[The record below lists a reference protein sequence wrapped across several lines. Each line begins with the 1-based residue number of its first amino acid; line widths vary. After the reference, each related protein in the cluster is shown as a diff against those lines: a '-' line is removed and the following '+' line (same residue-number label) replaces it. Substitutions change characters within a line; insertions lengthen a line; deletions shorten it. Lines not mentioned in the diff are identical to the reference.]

1 MKKLTILII
10 LLSFVMIGFTSCKKA
25 TSITCN
31 LAKADKAPVNM
42 TITFKAIST
51 GDGTISSLTY
61 KTSTKEETIS
71 NPALPWSITADAAAG
86 TDVSIAA
93 TGTTKDGSLI
103 ISYEGKSGG
112 SEISGQDFCSHS
124 NN

>member
-1 MKKLTILII
+1 MKKFTVLAVF
-10 LLSFVMIGFTSCKKA
+10 LSFIMIGFTSCKKG
-25 TSITCN
+25 TTITCN
-31 LAKADKAPVNM
+31 LAKADKAPVDM
-42 TITFKAIST
+42 TITFKAIGT

-86 TDVSIAA
+86 TNISITA
-93 TGTTKDGSLI
+93 TGTTKDGSVT

-112 SEISGQDFCSHS
+112 SEISGSDFCSHS
-124 NN
+124 N